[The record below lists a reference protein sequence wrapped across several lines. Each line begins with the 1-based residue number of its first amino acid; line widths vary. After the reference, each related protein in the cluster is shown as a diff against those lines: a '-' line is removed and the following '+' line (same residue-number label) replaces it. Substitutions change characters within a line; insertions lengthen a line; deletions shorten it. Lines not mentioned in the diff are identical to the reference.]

1 MTRRNVLGATERALL
16 VVGVGLLAYAG
27 ASYAYREAY
36 QIYLTWTFVPELPV
50 SWQPSPTIAVAEG
63 MPVANLEIPRLNL
76 SVVVLEGVGDN
87 ILEVGAG
94 HVPQTSLPGKSG
106 NVAIAAHRDTFF
118 RPLRNIQRNDV
129 VRVTTTAGVFDYAVE
144 WTRVVKPTDVEVLN
158 PTEKPSL
165 TLITCYP
172 FHYVGSAPDRFIV
185 RGRLISTTT

>member
-27 ASYAYREAY
+27 AIYAYREAY
-36 QIYLTWTFVPELPV
+36 QVYLTWTFVPELPV

-106 NVAIAAHRDTFF
+106 NVGIAAHRDTFF

>member
-27 ASYAYREAY
+27 AIYAYREAY
-36 QIYLTWTFVPELPV
+36 QIYLTWTFVTELPV

-106 NVAIAAHRDTFF
+106 NVGIAAHRDTFF

>member
-27 ASYAYREAY
+27 AIYAYREAY
-36 QIYLTWTFVPELPV
+36 QIYLTWRFVPELPV

-106 NVAIAAHRDTFF
+106 NVGIAAHRDTFF
-118 RPLRNIQRNDV
+118 RPLRNIQRNHV

>member
-27 ASYAYREAY
+27 AIYAYREAY

-106 NVAIAAHRDTFF
+106 NVGIAAHRDTFF

-129 VRVTTTAGVFDYAVE
+129 IRVTTTAGVFDYAVE

>member
-1 MTRRNVLGATERALL
+1 
-16 VVGVGLLAYAG
+16 
-27 ASYAYREAY
+27 
-36 QIYLTWTFVPELPV
+36 
-50 SWQPSPTIAVAEG
+50 

-106 NVAIAAHRDTFF
+106 NVGIAAHRDTFF

-129 VRVTTTAGVFDYAVE
+129 IRVTTTAGVFDYAVE

>member
-1 MTRRNVLGATERALL
+1 MTRRNVLGATERAFL

-27 ASYAYREAY
+27 VMYAYREAY

-106 NVAIAAHRDTFF
+106 NVGIAAHRDTFF